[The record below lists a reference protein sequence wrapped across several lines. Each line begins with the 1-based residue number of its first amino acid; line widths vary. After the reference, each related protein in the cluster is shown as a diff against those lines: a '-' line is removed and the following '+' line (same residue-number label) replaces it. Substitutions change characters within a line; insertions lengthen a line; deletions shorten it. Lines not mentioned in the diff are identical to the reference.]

1 MSSTNTSNKPP
12 SDTRART
19 TVSPSSS
26 TEPGWSAPLQ
36 ELEGRIQQ
44 RRASKQRRLLELYDA
59 DDEDNS
65 RVSITLVNQAPR
77 HSLRPAD
84 MSRGKFAGIL
94 IGIGIGL
101 AAVADLAWRLWP
113 YVAELMTR

>member
-1 MSSTNTSNKPP
+1 
-12 SDTRART
+12 
-19 TVSPSSS
+19 
-26 TEPGWSAPLQ
+26 
-36 ELEGRIQQ
+36 
-44 RRASKQRRLLELYDA
+44 
-59 DDEDNS
+59 
-65 RVSITLVNQAPR
+65 
-77 HSLRPAD
+77 

>member
-1 MSSTNTSNKPP
+1 
-12 SDTRART
+12 
-19 TVSPSSS
+19 V
-26 TEPGWSAPLQ
+26 E
-36 ELEGRIQQ
+36 
-44 RRASKQRRLLELYDA
+44 RLIDA
-59 DDEDNS
+59 DAFDAEDS
-65 RVSITLVNQAPR
+65 RVSITVVNQAPK

-113 YVAELMTR
+113 YVAALITR